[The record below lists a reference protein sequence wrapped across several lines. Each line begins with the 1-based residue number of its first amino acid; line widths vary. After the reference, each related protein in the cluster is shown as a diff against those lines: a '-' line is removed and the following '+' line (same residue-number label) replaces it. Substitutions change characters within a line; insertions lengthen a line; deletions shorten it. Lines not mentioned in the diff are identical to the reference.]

1 MDTDDKR
8 ERAMMA
14 LIQDAVQ
21 RGLDLDW
28 DYAAK
33 QVDPDCSGDALKQQI
48 NKRRDKLL
56 TQGVP
61 VGPVSSRSRHSR
73 RNRTASN
80 VQLQTQQLQGGTA
93 QLVNDQG
100 MLPHATYGD
109 VAQLNGTASMATLTD
124 PQTPARQKRRR
135 RTESPETPTRMAK
148 SYGDD
153 EDVFLDN
160 DDSGDQRYSDDDVSD
175 WASGKPAKKKVKKG
189 RSGKGS
195 LVVKLK
201 TSKKNQSAGA
211 SNMPMTPS
219 TGSSTAKKVH
229 FKEETPADETIAVSN
244 VPLTPFTGLSA
255 VENVNREEKKP
266 ADKAVAPRKN
276 RTYGGSSNYYSTGV
290 AQTPNIFTPGP
301 SPMMHP
307 SVNQYGNL
315 GMMNNLTMS
324 ANSAMVNHPFGGA
337 YGDSL
342 ISEPAFLQN
351 RLFGMPNQVLIDTS
365 SFHQYGNAPNFH
377 PSGLAGY
384 GNGLGVNYPSMSPTT
399 GPYGQFARRAS
410 DPSIMHHRH
419 LFANPTNINSAGPQ
433 EPSTPSPKEWDFPN
447 ARIDAPIFGDEPES
461 TGKHAAGRKSYN
473 ERVVPIF
480 ANTLLGSF
488 TNYDTPVAPTMPT
501 PVSLS
506 RQPETPSPTD
516 SSVVSPQKLSFAH
529 TSNPQENLA
538 VDTVESV
545 EKPDE
550 NMDFGG
556 MVEFNPHDPTINIP
570 NEQLRFSNTPVP
582 FGY

>member
-1 MDTDDKR
+1 M
-8 ERAMMA
+8 
-14 LIQDAVQ
+14 QDAVQ

-56 TQGVP
+56 AQGVP
-61 VGPVSSRSRHSR
+61 AGPVSSRSRHSR

-80 VQLQTQQLQGGTA
+80 VQLQAQQSQDGTTR
-93 QLVNDQG
+93 LVNDQG

-135 RTESPETPTRMAK
+135 RTESPETPTRKAK

-195 LVVKLK
+195 LVVKLN

-211 SNMPMTPS
+211 SNMPVTPS

-229 FKEETPADETIAVSN
+229 FKEETPANESTAVSN
-244 VPLTPFTGLSA
+244 VPLTPFTGSSA
-255 VENVNREEKKP
+255 AKKEVQSEEKKP
-266 ADKAVAPRKN
+266 ADEAVAPRKN
-276 RTYGGSSNYYSTGV
+276 RTSAGSSNYYSTGV
-290 AQTPNIFTPGP
+290 AQTPNVFTPGP
-301 SPMMHP
+301 SPMMHA
-307 SVNQYGNL
+307 STNQYGNL
-315 GMMNNLTMS
+315 GMMNNLNMS
-324 ANSAMVNHPFGGA
+324 AISAMVNHPFGGA

-342 ISEPAFLQN
+342 ISEPAFPQN
-351 RLFGMPNQVLIDTS
+351 RVFGMPNQVLIDTS
-365 SFHQYGNAPNFH
+365 SFHQYGNAPNFN

-410 DPSIMHHRH
+410 DPSIMHQRH
-419 LFANPTNINSAGPQ
+419 LLATPTNINYAGPQ

-461 TGKHAAGRKSYN
+461 TGKHAANRKRYN
-473 ERVVPIF
+473 QPVVPIF

-488 TNYDTPVAPTMPT
+488 TNYETSVAPTMPT
-501 PVSLS
+501 PVSLN

-516 SSVVSPQKLSFAH
+516 SSVVSPQKLTQ
-529 TSNPQENLA
+529 TSNHNENLA
-538 VDTVESV
+538 VETVETP
-545 EKPDE
+545 EE

-556 MVEFNPHDPTINIP
+556 MGEFNPHDPMANIP
-570 NEQLRFSNTPVP
+570 NEQLRFSNTPAP